1 MSRHKHVVR
10 MKLLQLNAWG
20 GRLET
25 PLLHLLQQ
33 ERPDIICLQE
43 AISLGGG
50 NNGGFFLTVEAIAD
64 ALGLRLSYS
73 PIGGFTFMRRYAEFG
88 TAILSTRPFASQHT
102 QFLRKEYIQ
111 DFDAAG
117 DDYNVNTLHHVTM
130 RTEQGT
136 LNVLTHHGYHVP
148 AHKDGD
154 EETMRQCKLIADY
167 VRTLEGEILL
177 TGDFNLAPHSASLE
191 QINSVLRNVCIEHG
205 VTTTRTPLTQK
216 TEVCDYI
223 FSTSNLREMS
233 FRVAEEIVSDHRAL
247 VLEFT

>member
-1 MSRHKHVVR
+1 
-10 MKLLQLNAWG
+10 
-20 GRLET
+20 
-25 PLLHLLQQ
+25 
-33 ERPDIICLQE
+33 
-43 AISLGGG
+43 
-50 NNGGFFLTVEAIAD
+50 
-64 ALGLRLSYS
+64 
-73 PIGGFTFMRRYAEFG
+73 
-88 TAILSTRPFASQHT
+88 
-102 QFLRKEYIQ
+102 
-111 DFDAAG
+111 
-117 DDYNVNTLHHVTM
+117 
-130 RTEQGT
+130 
-136 LNVLTHHGYHVP
+136 
-148 AHKDGD
+148 
-154 EETMRQCKLIADY
+154 MRQCKLIADY